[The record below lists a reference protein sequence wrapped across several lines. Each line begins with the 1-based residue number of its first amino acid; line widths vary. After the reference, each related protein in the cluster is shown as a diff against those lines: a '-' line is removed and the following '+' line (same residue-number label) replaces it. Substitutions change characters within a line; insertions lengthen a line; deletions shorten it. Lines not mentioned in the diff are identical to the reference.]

1 MVGAA
6 ASLLLAALIV
16 MGSPGPSTVSLT
28 AVAASLGLRASLNY
42 GAGLV
47 LGTVSVLLLVAT
59 GVSGLLLAWPQ
70 AALPL
75 RLAGLAYCL
84 YLAWRIATAPPLQT
98 AHSTDRAPGWLAGY
112 LLALAN
118 PKAYLAIGAV
128 YSGQVLLPAAPLAD
142 AALKCLLLSLMVVLI
157 HLAWGLFGALLAG
170 HLRDARMARLING
183 VLAAALV
190 LSLLL
195 TF

>member
-28 AVAASLGLRASLNY
+28 AVTASLGLRASLNY

-47 LGTVSVLLLVAT
+47 LGTVSVLLLVTT

-84 YLAWRIATAPPLQT
+84 YLAWRIATGPPLQM

-128 YSGQVLLPAAPLAD
+128 YSGQMLLPAAPLAD

-157 HLAWGLFGALLAG
+157 HLAWGLFGALLAR

-190 LSLLL
+190 LSLIL